1 MLAFGRDT
9 YMHDIIT
16 RLGASNAVK
25 AQGWVQLS
33 LEDVV
38 RMNPEAIVL
47 VLDTMPGSSP
57 SPSEALRPLQS
68 LQTAAVRD
76 RRLALLTHPDAL
88 LPSSG
93 VVEVADAM
101 RGVLERLA
109 RAPDQASTGARA
121 FPARPLDQ
129 AQREGPPASRHR
141 APPDAV

>member
-1 MLAFGRDT
+1 
-9 YMHDIIT
+9 MHDIIT
-16 RLGASNAVK
+16 RLGASNPVT

-33 LEDVV
+33 FEDVV
-38 RMNPEAIVL
+38 RMNPEAVVL
-47 VLDTMPGSSP
+47 VLDTMPGNSP
-57 SPSEALRPLQS
+57 SPSEALRPLES
-68 LQTAAVRD
+68 LRIAAVRE

-88 LPSSG
+88 LPSSA

-121 FPARPLDQ
+121 LPARPLDQ
-129 AQREGPPASRHR
+129 AQREGPPASLHR